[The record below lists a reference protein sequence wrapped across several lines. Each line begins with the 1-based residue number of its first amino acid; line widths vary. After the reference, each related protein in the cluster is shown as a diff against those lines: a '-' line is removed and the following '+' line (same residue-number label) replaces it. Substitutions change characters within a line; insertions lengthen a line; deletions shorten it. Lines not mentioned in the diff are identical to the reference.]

1 MPEGHDISPP
11 GRATVLGLDFGTR
24 RVGVAVGD
32 VETGIAT
39 ALDTIRADSNAA
51 KLDGVAAHVAEW
63 QPALLVLG
71 EPTHADGG
79 RHETARLAHKFANR
93 LRERFKLPVE
103 WCDETLSSHE
113 AQILLRERGFDAR
126 AARDKLD
133 AVAAQIILQSWL
145 DRRREAHAA

>member
-1 MPEGHDISPP
+1 MPERHEPMP
-11 GRATVLGLDFGTR
+11 AGRGTVLGLDFGTR

-39 ALDTIRADSNAA
+39 ALGTIHAESNAG

-71 EPTHADGG
+71 EPVHADGG
-79 RHETARLAHKFANR
+79 PHETARLAHKFANR

-113 AQILLRERGFDAR
+113 AQVLLRERGFDAR
-126 AARDKLD
+126 AAKDKLD
-133 AVAAQIILQSWL
+133 ALAAQIVLQSWL